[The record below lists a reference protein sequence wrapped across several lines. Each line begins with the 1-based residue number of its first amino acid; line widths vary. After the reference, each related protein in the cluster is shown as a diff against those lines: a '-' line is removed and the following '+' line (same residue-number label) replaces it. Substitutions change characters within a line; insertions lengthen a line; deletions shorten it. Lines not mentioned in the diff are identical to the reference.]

1 MRMRRLKKFD
11 ERKVKV
17 SDIMLKLD
25 IGENRRFDIEV
36 EPEYIDFAKLFG
48 NNNPL
53 YLEVGCGMGGFAV
66 EFAKQHPD
74 INLIAVEINENVIIK
89 AAEKTLDEGIYNI
102 RFLCVSA
109 NYLDR
114 YIRPD
119 SIDEMFLNFSCP
131 YPKNRYESHRL
142 TSPVFLEIYKRL
154 LKKGAVICQKTDNM
168 HFFEYSIEQFS
179 KANFT
184 LSNISLDLHNS
195 DFEGNIVTEYES
207 KFISQGLPI
216 YRLEATNNK

>member
-1 MRMRRLKKFD
+1 MRRLKKFD